1 MTEQVADAELAMGKT
16 LFNGGQG
23 GGIGLEQLIGQHVAF
38 NLHFAEYGTQG
49 TGKVRDAR
57 RQGQVDQL
65 DAGWHRQTGVAD
77 HQDVTM
83 TEGGYNPGQGYVEQ
97 GGLFHDCNSTR

>member
-1 MTEQVADAELAMGKT
+1 M
-16 LFNGGQG
+16 
-23 GGIGLEQLIGQHVAF
+23 AF

-65 DAGWHRQTGVAD
+65 DAGRHRQAGVTN
-77 HQDVTM
+77 HQNVAVAQ
-83 TEGGYNPGQGYVEQ
+83 GRYNPGQGNVEQ
-97 GGLFHDCNSTR
+97 GGLFHGCNSTR